1 MTGQTAFRA
10 ALLDPARAAPEG
22 LIGPDGG
29 PAGKRFDV
37 YRNNVTMALGEALE
51 VAFPVLLKLLG
62 EDFFRPMART
72 FLRAHPPESPVLMFY
87 GAAMPA
93 FLERFPPA
101 RDWGYLPDIARLEL
115 ALRQSYH
122 AADAPALDP
131 QALALPPER
140 LMAARIGIAP
150 AVRVLASAWP
160 IHAIWRAN
168 TEIDAPAP
176 QMRAEEV
183 LIGRP
188 GLDPG
193 VWRLPP
199 GGAAFVT
206 ALASGQTL
214 GAALEAAG
222 DTFDLGAALQVL
234 LAARAMTTITEGTG
248 NAGTDRAP

>member
-10 ALLDPARAAPEG
+10 ALLDPSRAAPVG
-22 LIGPDGG
+22 LTGPDGG

-62 EDFFRPMART
+62 EDFFRPMARA

-87 GAAMPA
+87 GAAMPG
-93 FLERFPPA
+93 FLESFPPA
-101 RDWGYLPDIARLEL
+101 QDWQYLPDIARLEL

-122 AADAPALDP
+122 AADAPPLDP

-150 AVRVLASAWP
+150 AVRVLASDWP
-160 IHAIWRAN
+160 VHAIWRAN
-168 TEIDAPAP
+168 TQADAPAP
-176 QMRAEEV
+176 AMRPEEL

-193 VWRLPP
+193 VWLLPP
-199 GGAAFVT
+199 GGAGFVT
-206 ALASGQTL
+206 ALAGGRTL
-214 GAALEAAG
+214 GVALEEAG
-222 DTFDLGAALQVL
+222 ETFDLGAALQVL
-234 LAARAMTTITEGTG
+234 LTAGALTTITEGTE
-248 NAGTDRAP
+248 NAATDRAP